1 MALINNQKFGITK
14 WWLNCALETI
24 QYDREIFRSSKARE
38 AQKKFIAGSS
48 VLKALKEW
56 LLAAQI
62 IQSASERGQYELTKF
77 GRTIKQNDKNLENSS
92 TWWAFHLSICF
103 SERKEPYVSFF
114 IALDNIGKSW
124 VSLDS
129 IKNQA
134 AERLSRQSAEES
146 VNSSL
151 TGIVSMFDKDQPLA
165 DLGLVDVLQSDR
177 QKSFRLGSPKIND
190 EVFLHGLAMARTNLF
205 ATRTTVEFS
214 ELIKNNVHTYL
225 CLSPE
230 EFRKSLRSISRKDEW
245 QKYFS
250 FTEAVNLN
258 SVFFSEHLKS
268 TDTLLILLQNAKDSW
283 L

>member
-205 ATRTTVEFS
+205 ATRTTVD
-214 ELIKNNVHTYL
+214 L